1 MRLPNWLHRAL
12 ARLFPRASLTGDFLT
27 YTATQIV
34 WRVALGLV
42 AVAMLVVGLVLL
54 GSDARAAFAGALL
67 AWAVAILVWTYR
79 SFGEDLSGIR
89 DGLRKDAEFDLLHA
103 RLNLL
108 SHHLGIPA
116 VNLNE
121 VLDEIVRARME
132 RLAHFGG
139 LDEMRLFGDAWQPG
153 EAGYAFWSEEA
164 QGLD

>member
-1 MRLPNWLHRAL
+1 ML
-12 ARLFPRASLTGDFLT
+12 ARVVPRASLIGDHLT

-34 WRVALGLV
+34 CRVVVCLG

-79 SFGEDLSGIR
+79 SFSEDQSEIR
-89 DGLRKDAEFDLLHA
+89 DGLRKDAEIDLLHA

-108 SHHLGIPA
+108 SQHVGLPTI
-116 VNLNE
+116 NLNE
-121 VLDEIVRARME
+121 TLDEIVRARME

-139 LDEMRLFGDAWQPG
+139 LDEMRLFGDGWQPG
-153 EAGYAFWSEEA
+153 EAGYAFWSEAA